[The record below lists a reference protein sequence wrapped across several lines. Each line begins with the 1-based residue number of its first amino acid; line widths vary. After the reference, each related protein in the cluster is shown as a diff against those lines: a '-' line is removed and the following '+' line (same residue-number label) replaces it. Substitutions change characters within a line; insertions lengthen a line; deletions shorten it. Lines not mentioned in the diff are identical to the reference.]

1 MDNLLEKIS
10 ADLKSAMRDKAELMV
25 SVLRMLIAAIRNREI
40 AQRDGDKVVLSDA
53 EIQAVIKS
61 EIKKRKDSIITYEQG
76 GREDLALQ
84 EKKEIEILQSY
95 LPEQVSSTDLEK
107 IIADVIATSETK
119 DFGRIMGEAMK
130 QVKGQADG
138 NQVGEMVKRLLAQ

>member
-40 AQRDGDKVVLSDA
+40 AQRDGDKVALSDV

-61 EIKKRKDSIITYEQG
+61 EVKKRKDSIVTYEQG

-95 LPEQVSSTDLEK
+95 LPEQVSSADLEK
-107 IIADVIATSETK
+107 IIADVIAASETK